1 MIVLRF
7 RGRPSTKLDYSYQKQ
22 VDSLTSNSLSS
33 KRSIDRYFTIEAM
46 LALRRTLAFPFHQR
60 MYDQTLYQLGI
71 LFANLTVALVDE
83 ESRCVFAFATELMK
97 ANGPSR
103 ECSFG
108 SR

>member
-1 MIVLRF
+1 
-7 RGRPSTKLDYSYQKQ
+7 
-22 VDSLTSNSLSS
+22 
-33 KRSIDRYFTIEAM
+33 M

-103 ECSFG
+103 ESSFG